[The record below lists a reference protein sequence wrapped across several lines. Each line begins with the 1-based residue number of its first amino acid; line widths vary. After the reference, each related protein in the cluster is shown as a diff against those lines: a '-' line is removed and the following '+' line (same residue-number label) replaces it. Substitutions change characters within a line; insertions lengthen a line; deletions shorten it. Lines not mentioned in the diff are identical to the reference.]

1 MSTGRL
7 PSFLLIGTNKSGT
20 STLYHVL
27 KTHPQVFLPYKKELH
42 FFNDDSN
49 YAKGSDWYAGSFFSG
64 AASAQAS
71 GDITPNYL
79 YFGEKVI
86 PRIAATYGD
95 APPRMVVILRDPV
108 ARAYSRYWHHR
119 RVDGREP
126 LSFDEVLAAEA
137 ERLRADAA
145 GDAARG
151 RFPLAYFRGGLY
163 GEQLE
168 RYFAAFPRER
178 FHVMLFDD
186 LKRDFDGTVRGL
198 LAFLGVDATVAI
210 EAVRANPASVTRA
223 AGLDSWL
230 RSRSLAGRFVKR
242 MLPDA
247 ALSGVR
253 KVFRRL
259 FLRPFTYP
267 PMSPA
272 TEQALRAR
280 FLPDVQKLEALI
292 GRDLSAW
299 YPREAARDDIRS

>member
-1 MSTGRL
+1 MIRGSL

-27 KTHPQVFLPYKKELH
+27 KAHPQVFLPYKKELH
-42 FFNDDSN
+42 FFNDDGN
-49 YAKGSDWYAGSFFSG
+49 YAKGRGWYIESFFEG
-64 AASAQAS
+64 APASAVS

-95 APPRMVVILRDPV
+95 ALPRMVVILRDPV

-126 LSFDEVLAAEA
+126 LSFEEALEAEP

-145 GDAARG
+145 GDASRG
-151 RFPLAYFRGGLY
+151 RFPLAYFHGGLY

-168 RYFAAFPRER
+168 RYFAAFPRDR
-178 FHVMLFDD
+178 FHVMFFDD
-186 LKRDFDGTVRGL
+186 LQRDFDGTVRGL
-198 LAFLGVDATVAI
+198 LAFLGVDTTVAI
-210 EAVRANPASVTRA
+210 EAVRAHQASVTRA

-230 RSRSLAGRFVKR
+230 RSRALVGRFVKGV
-242 MLPDA
+242 LPDV
-247 ALSGVR
+247 ALSRVR
-253 KVFRRL
+253 KLLRRL

-267 PMSPA
+267 PMHPD
-272 TEQALRAR
+272 TERSLRAR
-280 FLPDVQKLEALI
+280 YEPDVAKLEALI
-292 GRDLSAW
+292 GRDLTAW
-299 YPREAARDDIRS
+299 RPRQATAANIRS